1 MVIKNF
7 LTTVGGIASVCSLI
21 GIVFVAY
28 FFLNSQMTAIAGDM
42 EQKAVTTF
50 KQEQQLLEKKI
61 ENQQQV
67 IDDRY
72 LEQLRCQKVLI
83 EKEFARSPTDTLLK
97 DKLEKVN
104 RSIMSMEDLMEER
117 IQKRLEIMEKEKVA
131 PPPGDNK

>member
-1 MVIKNF
+1 MIIKNF
-7 LTTVGGIASVCSLI
+7 LTTIGGIASVCSLI
-21 GIVFVAY
+21 GIVFGAY
-28 FFLNSQMTAIAGDM
+28 LFLNSQMTAIAGDM

-61 ENQQQV
+61 EDQQQV

-83 EKEFARSPTDTLLK
+83 EKEFSRSPSDTLLK

-104 RSIMSMEDLMEER
+104 KSINSMEILIEGR
-117 IQKRLEIMEKEKVA
+117 IQKRLEVMEKEKEDISI
-131 PPPGDNK
+131 DNSK